1 MKKFL
6 SNENGLDYDA
16 ELTKYLQKGI
26 STMAY
31 GMRMLDEE
39 DADSLIKQI
48 TEYQNANRDSH
59 DKISEELLSLAQDL
73 TFLGV
78 LGVVKQTNYRAS
90 MVIEEACRNDIKV
103 WMVTSDNEFKS
114 LTDCNYLGFLKD
126 CNQPLNIKGKTE
138 REVEESIKNGLRAI
152 TDRKAQQLS
161 LTSTSPNSKG
171 KGNK

>member
-1 MKKFL
+1 
-6 SNENGLDYDA
+6 
-16 ELTKYLQKGI
+16 
-26 STMAY
+26 
-31 GMRMLDEE
+31 
-39 DADSLIKQI
+39 
-48 TEYQNANRDSH
+48 
-59 DKISEELLSLAQDL
+59 
-73 TFLGV
+73 
-78 LGVVKQTNYRAS
+78 